1 MSLQSM
7 PATSSRSR
15 MASQVECRGE
25 SLYRWHHRQGVCS
38 AALRNPH
45 GRRSVSHMMP
55 SHDDVHLNTDRRS
68 PFFYPFMLLLL
79 MLSLC
84 AYEDDRETICAGC
97 FAFHEPAFVIIAG
110 IIEGMV
116 SYGSGG
122 RVMRFK
128 PIMWMIGCPLSKE
141 DRINTDSRSP

>member
-1 MSLQSM
+1 M
-7 PATSSRSR
+7 
-15 MASQVECRGE
+15 
-25 SLYRWHHRQGVCS
+25 
-38 AALRNPH
+38 
-45 GRRSVSHMMP
+45 RR
-55 SHDDVHLNTDRRS
+55 
-68 PFFYPFMLLLL
+68 LL
-79 MLSLC
+79 
-84 AYEDDRETICAGC
+84 

-141 DRINTDSRSP
+141 DRMNTDSRSP